1 MCFFYTQFNLIFFNL
16 NKTKLIWIYDREK
29 RPYKS
34 KSTCNH
40 KKDIQYRQ
48 YHKRPYETTI
58 VRSGPCYVLQS
69 HRWPWKHKAMILS
82 FWTRDFRFNMNQFS
96 LRTFYVRSTNFL
108 LMIPRFQQEQEQQHQ
123 QQQQGFFKDLWAMLA
138 VKKNMLSCITDS
150 IQEKNTFTSP
160 LGSIGIQ
167 RKPFKILI
175 NIFKNLNIWVEPLFI
190 FISIPKRQMK
200 TINPRSVS
208 DAKIFKTSL
217 WLKDSWVF
225 FPYNIFVL
233 EDFTENPGLKT
244 DTLSSLWVNR

>member
-1 MCFFYTQFNLIFFNL
+1 MTRAIDQFGRKRYQNEALSNGLFFKNILLQNILFNGNCRQWNISSLQSYGVRKMCFFDTQFNLIFFNL

-40 KKDIQYRQ
+40 KKDIQY
-48 YHKRPYETTI
+48 HKRPYETTI

-82 FWTRDFRFNMNQFS
+82 LWTRDFLFNMNQFS

-150 IQEKNTFTSP
+150 I
-160 LGSIGIQ
+160 
-167 RKPFKILI
+167 
-175 NIFKNLNIWVEPLFI
+175 
-190 FISIPKRQMK
+190 
-200 TINPRSVS
+200 
-208 DAKIFKTSL
+208 
-217 WLKDSWVF
+217 
-225 FPYNIFVL
+225 
-233 EDFTENPGLKT
+233 
-244 DTLSSLWVNR
+244 